1 MPISGL
7 AELAD
12 TVPCHLLKYT
22 DSELRSII
30 RSNPFYYMDK
40 IPSGTYKGQDE
51 DIATF
56 GIKALLCVRADLDED
71 LVYDIHLDPLMK
83 NVSLK
88 GPSPRPLLH
97 RQSGFMFNDLPIEL
111 HAGAERFI
119 RKRDFWRNTA
129 GRRQD
134 FECMVSTHH
143 QIFSGG
149 VFFVTV
155 RRHRVPVYCNVFF
168 FSYAEKSS
176 LPLVI

>member
-30 RSNPFYYMDK
+30 RSNPFYYMDQ

-71 LVYDIHLDPLMK
+71 LVYEITSILYENRDR
-83 NVSLK
+83 LK
-88 GPSPRPLLH
+88 DLH
-97 RQSGFMFNDLPIEL
+97 PALSYTAQSGFMFNDLPIEL
-111 HAGAERFI
+111 HAGAERFY
-119 RKRDFWRNTA
+119 K
-129 GRRQD
+129 
-134 FECMVSTHH
+134 
-143 QIFSGG
+143 
-149 VFFVTV
+149 
-155 RRHRVPVYCNVFF
+155 
-168 FSYAEKSS
+168 EKGLLEEHSR
-176 LPLVI
+176 